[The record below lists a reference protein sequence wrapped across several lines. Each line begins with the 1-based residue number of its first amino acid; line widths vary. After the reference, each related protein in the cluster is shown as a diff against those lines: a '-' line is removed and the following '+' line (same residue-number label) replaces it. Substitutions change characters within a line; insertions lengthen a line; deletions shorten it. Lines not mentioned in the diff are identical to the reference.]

1 MKKLLSV
8 IIVCLCGRATV
19 IAAPALKD
27 ASLQVTPVASGL
39 SAPTTMAFIG
49 PADMLV
55 LQKNDGKVRRVTGGV
70 LQNNPVLDVNVDNQS
85 ERGLLGIAL
94 HPNFP
99 TSPFVYL
106 YLTESSNGGADTTG
120 SAAANRVYR
129 YTWNGSALTNPS
141 LILDLPVTPGPNHD
155 GGIIRFGPD
164 GKLYVVIGDLN
175 RNGQLQNN
183 SAGAAPDDTSVV
195 LRINED
201 GSTPSDNPF
210 FAQGGN
216 ASRYYAYG
224 IRNSFGMTFDPVT
237 DKLWMTE
244 NGPSDFD
251 EINLIEP
258 GFNSGW
264 NQIMGPAPNTNNLF
278 ALPGSHYSDPKF
290 SWRNTVGPTGIVFL
304 NSAQLGAQY
313 QLDAFVG
320 DINNGNLYRL
330 KPNVARNGFV
340 FAGPGLA
347 DLVADD
353 SSELD
358 EVIFGTG
365 FNGITDIK
373 VGPDGLL
380 YVVSFGDGAIYAIEP
395 GTGPL
400 SIQVAALPGGEAGVA
415 YNADLGITGG
425 TPPYTSNL
433 VSGSLPAG
441 LALVAETIAG
451 VPTIAGSSR
460 ITLRITDQAGAM
472 ITKRFTIAISK
483 AVSISTRALSVGR
496 VGKKYSARLTA
507 SGGKKPYTWLLA
519 AGALP
524 AGLAFDPASSRVTGV
539 PLAPAS
545 VDLTFQVTDP
555 LGATAQKILTLTVR

>member
-8 IIVCLCGRATV
+8 IIACLCGRGVV
-19 IAAPALKD
+19 IAAPAVKD
-27 ASLQVTPVASGL
+27 ASLQVTRVVSGL

-49 PADMLV
+49 PGDMLV
-55 LQKNDGKVRRVTGGV
+55 LQKNDGKVRRVTGGM
-70 LQNNPVLDVNVDNQS
+70 LQNNPVLDVNVDNLS

-106 YLTESSNGGADTTG
+106 YLTESNNSGADTAG
-120 SAAANRVYR
+120 SAVANRVYR
-129 YTWNGSALTNPS
+129 YTWNGSALTSPS
-141 LILDLPVTPGPNHD
+141 LVLDLPVTPGPNHD
-155 GGIIRFGPD
+155 GGIITFGRD
-164 GKLYVVIGDLN
+164 NKLYVVIGDLS
-175 RNGQLQNN
+175 RNGQLQND

-195 LRINED
+195 LRINAD

-216 ASRYYAYG
+216 VARYYAYG
-224 IRNSFGMTFDPVT
+224 IRNSFGMAFDPVT

-244 NGPSDFD
+244 NGPNDFD
-251 EINLIEP
+251 EINLVEP

-264 NQIMGPAPNTNNLF
+264 NQITGPASNTNNLF
-278 ALPGSHYSDPKF
+278 VLSGSHYSDPKF
-290 SWRNTVGPTGIVFL
+290 SWLNTVAPTGIVFL
-304 NSAQLGAQY
+304 NSAQLGGQY

-320 DINNGNLYRL
+320 DINNGNLYRF

-340 FAGPGLA
+340 FAGSGLA
-347 DLVADD
+347 DLVADN

-395 GTGPL
+395 VTPL

-415 YNADLGITGG
+415 YNADLGVTGG
-425 TPPYTSNL
+425 TPPYTGEII
-433 VSGSLPAG
+433 SGPLPSG
-441 LALVAETIAG
+441 LALVAEAITG
-451 VPTIAGSSR
+451 VPTSARNSR
-460 ITLRITDQAGAM
+460 ITLRITDHAGAT
-472 ITKRFTIAISK
+472 ITKRFAISISK
-483 AVSISTRALSVGR
+483 AVSISTGALSVGTA
-496 VGKKYSARLTA
+496 GKKYSAGLKA
-507 SGGKKPYTWLLA
+507 SGGKKPYTWSLA
-519 AGALP
+519 GGALP
-524 AGLAFDPASSRVTGV
+524 SGLVFDPANSRVTGV
-539 PLAPAS
+539 PLAAGS
-545 VDLTFQVTDP
+545 SDLTFQVSDP
-555 LGATAQKILTLTVR
+555 LGGTAQKILKLTVR